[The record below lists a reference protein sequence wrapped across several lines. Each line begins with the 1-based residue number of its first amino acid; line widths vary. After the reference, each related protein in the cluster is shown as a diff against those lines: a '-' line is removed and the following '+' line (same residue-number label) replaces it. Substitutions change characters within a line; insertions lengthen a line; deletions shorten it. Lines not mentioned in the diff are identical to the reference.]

1 MKPGGWSMRGGEP
14 LRGKGTE
21 VVTVDPQ
28 TSVKESLRRL
38 VEHNIGALVVSED
51 GRRIQ
56 GILSERDVVRAIA
69 DRGPGVLDGPV
80 ASVMTA
86 EVRTCDPE
94 TTVNELMGLMTE
106 RRIRHVPVVVDEVLS
121 GIVSIGDVVKH
132 RLDELQTERDQ
143 LTAYI
148 RS

>member
-1 MKPGGWSMRGGEP
+1 MRVGD
-14 LRGKGTE
+14 LVRAKGTD

-28 TSVKESLRRL
+28 TSVTESLRRL

-56 GILSERDVVRAIA
+56 GILSERDIVRAVA
-69 DRGPGVLDGPV
+69 DRGPGVLEGPV
-80 ASVMTA
+80 ADVMTA
-86 EVRTCDPE
+86 DVRTCDPE

-106 RRIRHVPVVVDEVLS
+106 RRIRHVPVVVDEMLA

-132 RLDELQTERDQ
+132 RISELETETHTMQEYLWHGR
-143 LTAYI
+143 
-148 RS
+148 

>member
-1 MKPGGWSMRGGEP
+1 MRVGDL
-14 LRGKGTE
+14 LRGKGTD
-21 VVTVDPQ
+21 VVTVRSSATVAD
-28 TSVKESLRRL
+28 SLRQL
-38 VEHNIGALVVSED
+38 AEHGIGALVVSED

-80 ASVMTA
+80 GEVMTA

-106 RRIRHVPVVVDEVLS
+106 RRIRHVPVVVDEVLA

-132 RLDELQTERDQ
+132 RISELENETHTMQEYLWHGR
-143 LTAYI
+143 
-148 RS
+148 